1 MYNLLFSHSCIQLF
15 VTPWTVAYQTLLF
28 SSISQSLLKFMFI
41 ELLIISNHLI
51 LCCPLLLL
59 PSIFLSIKVFSDELA
74 LHIRLPK
81 Y

>member
-15 VTPWTVAYQTLLF
+15 VTPWTAAHQTLLF